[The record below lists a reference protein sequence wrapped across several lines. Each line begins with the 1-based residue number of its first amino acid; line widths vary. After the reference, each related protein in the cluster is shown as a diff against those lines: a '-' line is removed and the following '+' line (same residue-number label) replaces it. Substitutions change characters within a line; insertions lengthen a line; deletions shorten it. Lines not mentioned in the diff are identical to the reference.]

1 MRIRGAGC
9 GWPSTLSFPKIISAR
24 CGSLYGQLP
33 SHKGHLLWKIR
44 DANYLIDNKA
54 GIIVDAEGTRANRAD
69 EISSP
74 KPWSTASR
82 RRLRFGTRYSALFQ
96 ALTERGQEVWIRA
109 RHPRVEESDDRHR
122 RLLRARRERPRR
134 RAAEQRDE
142 LAPDHSITSSA
153 ATSSPAGTS
162 KPSNLA
168 VLRLSVVSYLVGAC
182 TGRSAGAVPRRMR
195 ST

>member
-9 GWPSTLSFPKIISAR
+9 GWPPTLSFPKIISAR

-74 KPWSTASR
+74 KPWSSASNVFVPETR
-82 RRLRFGTRYSALFQ
+82 RRQRRWC
-96 ALTERGQEVWIRA
+96 GQTAQGASGSRDHATCSDMGQVGS
-109 RHPRVEESDDRHR
+109 PRWY
-122 RLLRARRERPRR
+122 L
-134 RAAEQRDE
+134 Q
-142 LAPDHSITSSA
+142 
-153 ATSSPAGTS
+153 
-162 KPSNLA
+162 PSR
-168 VLRLSVVSYLVGAC
+168 LRL
-182 TGRSAGAVPRRMR
+182 RSRTQRLHL
-195 ST
+195 S